1 MLVSGCFCCGKPL
14 KPGGSRALALV
25 LFIVSWIFFLIA
37 EICLLAGSVENAY
50 HTKYRTMFMDN
61 PPDCQTLRKGVFA
74 AGASFVFFNAIVSQ
88 FYYFFY
94 SSAADAS
101 LSPY

>member
-1 MLVSGCFCCGKPL
+1 M
-14 KPGGSRALALV
+14 
-25 LFIVSWIFFLIA
+25 FFLIA

-94 SSAADAS
+94 FSAAEAS